1 MTSSNS
7 RLKDEAAAARAA
19 IMEQMRSGYG
29 RMLGVE
35 STEEK
40 QAVREDLPPRE
51 ESAGNFS
58 DREEGNEP
66 SAGRTLF
73 SDESFTAQKE
83 DFRFQLALEW
93 VESLRAEMEREEVS
107 ASDLM
112 RLISEALVVIESFIA
127 PDTDISN
134 EDADG
139 FVLEASEL
147 LNSLDGSHDSRR
159 KVERA
164 LQILTASIERAEA
177 AGKSVPRS
185 YQLRSRAHEMLA
197 EMDKTS
203 SILQ

>member
-51 ESAGNFS
+51 DSAGNLS

-66 SAGRTLF
+66 SAGRTSLRNV
-73 SDESFTAQKE
+73 SFAAQKE

-93 VESLRAEMEREEVS
+93 VESLRVEMEREEVP

-112 RLISEALVVIESFIA
+112 RLISDALVVIESFIT
-127 PDTDISN
+127 PDTDI
-134 EDADG
+134 
-139 FVLEASEL
+139 
-147 LNSLDGSHDSRR
+147 
-159 KVERA
+159 
-164 LQILTASIERAEA
+164 
-177 AGKSVPRS
+177 
-185 YQLRSRAHEMLA
+185 
-197 EMDKTS
+197 
-203 SILQ
+203 

>member
-1 MTSSNS
+1 MTSSSS

-40 QAVREDLPPRE
+40 QELREDLPSGKE
-51 ESAGNFS
+51 NAGNLS
-58 DREEGNEP
+58 DRAERKEFPSEGAACP
-66 SAGRTLF
+66 
-73 SDESFTAQKE
+73 DESFSFQKE
-83 DFRFQLALEW
+83 DTRFQSALEW
-93 VESLRAEMEREEVS
+93 VESLRAEMEQEEVP
-107 ASDLM
+107 ASHLM
-112 RLISEALVVIESFIA
+112 RLISEALTVIESFIT
-127 PDTDISN
+127 PDTEILA
-134 EDADG
+134 EEADG
-139 FVLEASEL
+139 LFQEASEIL
-147 LNSLDGSHDSRR
+147 SSLDGSPDSRR

-185 YQLRSRAHEMLA
+185 YQLRSRAYEMLA

-203 SILQ
+203 SVLQ

>member
-7 RLKDEAAAARAA
+7 RLKEEAAAARAA

-40 QAVREDLPPRE
+40 QELREDLPSGKE
-51 ESAGNFS
+51 NAGNLS
-58 DREEGNEP
+58 DRAERKEFPSEGAAFP
-66 SAGRTLF
+66 
-73 SDESFTAQKE
+73 DESFCFQKE
-83 DFRFQLALEW
+83 DTRFQSALEW
-93 VESLRAEMEREEVS
+93 VESLRAEMEQEEVP
-107 ASDLM
+107 ASHLM
-112 RLISEALVVIESFIA
+112 RLISEALTVIESFIT
-127 PDTDISN
+127 PDTEILA
-134 EDADG
+134 EEADG
-139 FVLEASEL
+139 LFQEASEIL
-147 LNSLDGSHDSRR
+147 SSLDGSPDSRR

-185 YQLRSRAHEMLA
+185 YQLRSRAYEMLA

-203 SILQ
+203 SVLQ